1 MSWRLLVVAALLAG
15 SVVMVPSGAVG
26 AEDRFSAT
34 WTYVRG
40 EEPQGRFVGNEL
52 YLPPCVPDAARAA
65 TPQAGAIKFV
75 MCPDH
80 LQVESVATSSDI
92 TFYPEFSPDRH
103 SYVVHVAD
111 SVSEVRFDP
120 IFRTFHRNLDSWNRP
135 GFAYLLVGSTAVA
148 DNKKGTKSVSVKLT
162 PGVTTVEIGANQWFM
177 RYGKSQAEYDRRN
190 SGPRWYGSWTR
201 DSGKLARTRYSLQLV
216 WKSPDTPLVAPAE
229 VTPIGTVDYDTDDDG
244 LIEVSSLAQL
254 EAVRWD
260 ANGDGYSDHGGPLH
274 VGFPNALAQM
284 GCPSSGCV
292 GYELA
297 GDLDFDTNASGDA
310 DEGDDFW
317 NSGHGWVPIGADTHH
332 YSAVFEGNGHTISN
346 LFIDSNDV
354 TQSAATGYQRVEWD
368 GRYVE
373 QRSIHLGLFE
383 ELARGGVIRN
393 VGLANVSVARTFP
406 CLNSAHPR
414 AGDLCSDGRVGALVG
429 VSAGTI
435 RGSWVTGKV
444 SNTITASLG
453 SSNTA
458 PAIVGGLVGQAHSS
472 SVIAASFASADV
484 SASVIPSVGAP
495 GTRVGGLVGINAG
508 AITAAYA
515 TGTVSSNGY
524 SPWQASLG
532 PSDVVGGLVGHN
544 SGSITA
550 SYVSGSVSGGSNHPL
565 VRTAVRGSRVDHSYW
580 DSDIEYGWRADAGGT
595 GKTTA
600 ELQTPTDY
608 TGIYANWNVDI
619 DGDGNADDP
628 WSFGTSSDYPTLTG
642 VGPGSN
648 QQVGAGD
655 QLQQKFYGGSGDDP
669 SDDSDADEDSQQQ
682 QADPALPG
690 PVTALELT
698 ATTADKVTV
707 SWQPPVVGEAPT
719 RYIVHLRPEGGK
731 VGSGKTKNP
740 KAKKTQVTFK
750 KLKPGTTYNVWVRAQ
765 NKAGKGER
773 VHASITLPQE

>member
-1 MSWRLLVVAALLAG
+1 M
-15 SVVMVPSGAVG
+15 
-26 AEDRFSAT
+26 
-34 WTYVRG
+34 
-40 EEPQGRFVGNEL
+40 FVGNEL
-52 YLPPCVPDAARAA
+52 LLPPCVPKPARAA
-65 TPQAGAIKFV
+65 TAEAGVIKFV

-80 LQVESVATSSDI
+80 LQIESVATSSDI

-111 SVSEVRFDP
+111 SVSEVRFDA
-120 IFRTFHRNLDSWNRP
+120 IFRTIYPNLEVWYWP
-135 GFAYLLVGSTAVA
+135 GYAYPLVGSTKTGS
-148 DNKKGTKSVSVKLT
+148 NKGQQKSVSVKMT
-162 PGVTTVEIGANQWFM
+162 PGVTTLEIGANQWFM
-177 RYGKSQAEYDRRN
+177 RHDKSQAEYDRHTV
-190 SGPRWYGSWTR
+190 GHDRWGSWTR
-201 DSGKLARTRYSLQLV
+201 DSAKIARTRYSLQLV

-244 LIEVSSLAQL
+244 LIEVSSVAQL

-260 ANGDGYSDHGGPLH
+260 ADGDGYSDHGGPLH
-274 VGFPNALAQM
+274 VGFPNAVAQM

-297 GDLDFDTNASGDA
+297 ADLDFDTNASGDA

-346 LFIDSNDV
+346 LFINSNDI
-354 TQSAATGYQRVEWD
+354 TQSAATGYWRVD
-368 GRYVE
+368 RNGRYVE
-373 QRSIHLGLFE
+373 SRSIHVGLFE

-393 VGLANVSVARTFP
+393 VGLADVSVARTFP
-406 CLNSAHPR
+406 CLDSAHGL
-414 AGDLCSDGRVGALVG
+414 AGDLCADGRVGALVG

-435 RGSWVTGKV
+435 RGSWVTGTV
-444 SNTITASLG
+444 SNTITQGLG
-453 SSNTA
+453 LKDTY
-458 PAIVGGLVGQAHSS
+458 PAVVGGLVGQTHSS
-472 SVIAASFASADV
+472 SVIAASFVDANV
-484 SASVIPSVGAP
+484 SAGVVTHNSGP
-495 GTRVGGLVGINAG
+495 GTRAGGLVGINAG
-508 AITAAYA
+508 AITASYA
-515 TGTVSSNGY
+515 TGTVRSSGDA
-524 SPWQASLG
+524 PRLWSLE
-532 PSDVVGGLVGHN
+532 PVHVVGGLAAHN

-550 SYVSGSVSGGSNHPL
+550 SYALNTVSGGANHPL

-628 WSFGTSSDYPTLTG
+628 WDFGTSSDYPTLTG

-648 QQVGAGD
+648 QQ
-655 QLQQKFYGGSGDDP
+655 QLQQKFYSGSSDDP
-669 SDDSDADEDSQQQ
+669 DADEDSQQQ
-682 QADPALPG
+682 ADPGVPDVPG
-690 PVTALELT
+690 PVTALELAAT
-698 ATTADKVTV
+698 AGKVTV
-707 SWQPPVVGEAPT
+707 SWQPPEVGEAPT
-719 RYIVHLRPEGGK
+719 RYIVHLRPEGGGT
-731 VGSGKTKNP
+731 GSGKTKNP

-750 KLKPGTTYNVWVRAQ
+750 KLKPGVTYNVWVRAQ

-773 VHASITLPQE
+773 VAASISLPEE